1 MKNTAKPVT
10 EVSFPAVTICATGF
24 HMSNVERKIHLNFQ
38 KWRIEN
44 SRASDDMTEIR
55 KDMDEYMMT
64 TFQIEPSKDDSEPA
78 NILDILDTM
87 VASNP
92 GSFSAK
98 MNASSTSSSSADLP
112 GIDIFLNP
120 NRTKER
126 DMIAARKQTIAK
138 NYFDNANATV
148 YPSLFDILWDSTLPC
163 FQNEPET
170 HADHLL
176 LSCQLGGKN
185 VPCSS
190 LFIRVPTDTGMCCAL
205 NNVDALRDSEYKQ
218 LVRKQQGENRFRQ
231 SVNSTVGQQKGL
243 RLTLDLHSNM
253 VSFGSL
259 GQEYDAFKIFIGQ
272 PQEFP
277 MIKERSLKLQPGRE
291 HFIELSAKVVSTK
304 DIRGIAPEAR
314 ECHFHDE
321 GDLTL
326 YEKYTYSNCRLECAI
341 MKSENMYGC
350 VPWYLPKVR
359 FALFYLFLIFD
370 SKAHLGIQLKNM

>member
-10 EVSFPAVTICATGF
+10 EVSFPAVTICASGF
-24 HMSNVERKIHLNFQ
+24 HMNTVEEKIQLNFQ

-44 SRASDDMTEIR
+44 NRTSNDTTEIR
-55 KDMDEYMMT
+55 KDTEEYMMT
-64 TFQIEPSKDDSEPA
+64 TFQIEPPKDDSEPA

-98 MNASSTSSSSADLP
+98 MDASSTSSSSADLP

-138 NYFDNANATV
+138 NYFTKATSAV
-148 YPSLFDILWDSTLPC
+148 YPNLFDILWDSTLPC
-163 FQNEPET
+163 FKNEDDT
-170 HADHLL
+170 KDHLL

-190 LFIRVPTDTGMCCAL
+190 LFTRVPTDTGMCCAL

-218 LVRKQQGENRFRQ
+218 LVRKQQGENMFRRPID
-231 SVNSTVGQQKGL
+231 STVGQQKGL

-304 DIRGIAPEAR
+304 DIRGIAPESR

-321 GDLTL
+321 GDLAF

-341 MKSENMYGC
+341 MKSVDIYGC
-350 VPWYLPKVR
+350 VPWYLPRVTTAKD
-359 FALFYLFLIFD
+359 YIFLGSILSNFN
-370 SKAHLGIQLKNM
+370 I